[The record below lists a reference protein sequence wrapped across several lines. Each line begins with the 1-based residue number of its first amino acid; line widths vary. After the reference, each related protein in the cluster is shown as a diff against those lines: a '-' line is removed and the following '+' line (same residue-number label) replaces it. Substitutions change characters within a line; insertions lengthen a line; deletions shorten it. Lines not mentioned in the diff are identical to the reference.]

1 MKVGLDFGTT
11 NSSIALIAENGDV
24 ELARFSF
31 NDALT
36 ESFRSLLYL
45 ERHKVVGRSTIK
57 SWAGPEGIEH
67 YLEADDKGRLIQSL
81 KSFLSSRSL
90 QTTEIFGRRFQL
102 EELVANVIRQIRA
115 AAEKQFGVPITS
127 AVVGRPVRFV
137 GAEDDAGDDY
147 AVSRLRVALQKAGFE
162 EVEFELEPVAAA
174 FYYESTL
181 DHDEQ
186 ILIGD
191 FGGGT
196 SDFSV
201 LRVGPSARKTRHGS
215 RAVLGNEGLPLA
227 GDAFDAKIIRH
238 LVSPALG
245 AGSSLNSHGK
255 LLPVPNWVYFKL
267 ERWHHL
273 SFLRSRETLNMLQS
287 VMTQAQE
294 PEKIK
299 ALLYL
304 INHDLGFYLHRAVQK
319 TKVALSQGNSAQFL
333 FQDGDVEIDAQVKRD
348 DFELWIAEELAGVEQ
363 KVDALLQ
370 KTGLDPKE
378 IDRVFLTGGS
388 SFVPAVRRIFEVRF
402 GAGKIR
408 TGDEFTSVAR
418 GLALRAAT

>member
-1 MKVGLDFGTT
+1 
-11 NSSIALIAENGDV
+11 
-24 ELARFSF
+24 
-31 NDALT
+31 
-36 ESFRSLLYL
+36 
-45 ERHKVVGRSTIK
+45 
-57 SWAGPEGIEH
+57 
-67 YLEADDKGRLIQSL
+67 
-81 KSFLSSRSL
+81 
-90 QTTEIFGRRFQL
+90 
-102 EELVANVIRQIRA
+102 
-115 AAEKQFGVPITS
+115 
-127 AVVGRPVRFV
+127 
-137 GAEDDAGDDY
+137 
-147 AVSRLRVALQKAGFE
+147 
-162 EVEFELEPVAAA
+162 
-174 FYYESTL
+174 
-181 DHDEQ
+181 
-186 ILIGD
+186 
-191 FGGGT
+191 
-196 SDFSV
+196 
-201 LRVGPSARKTRHGS
+201 
-215 RAVLGNEGLPLA
+215 
-227 GDAFDAKIIRH
+227 
-238 LVSPALG
+238 
-245 AGSSLNSHGK
+245 
-255 LLPVPNWVYFKL
+255 L

>member
-11 NSSIALIAENGDV
+11 NSSIARIAENGDV

-31 NDALT
+31 NGAIT

-45 ERHKVVGRSTIK
+45 ERVQTEGRSTIK
-57 SWAGPEGIEH
+57 SWAGPVGIER

-102 EELVANVIRQIRA
+102 EELVANVIRDIRV
-115 AAEKQFGVPITS
+115 AAEKQFGSAIRR

-137 GAEDDAGDDY
+137 GAENDADDEFAL
-147 AVSRLRVALQKAGFE
+147 SRLRVALQKAGFE
-162 EVEFELEPVAAA
+162 EVEFEFEPVAAA
-174 FYYESTL
+174 YYYESTL

-196 SDFSV
+196 SDFS
-201 LRVGPSARKTRHGS
+201 LLKVGPLARKTRHGNRS
-215 RAVLGNEGLPLA
+215 VLGNEGLPLA

-245 AGSSLNSHGK
+245 AGSLLNSHGK

-294 PEKIK
+294 SDKLK

-319 TKVALSQGNSAQFL
+319 TKVALSQSESTSFQFE
-333 FQDGDVEIDAQVKRD
+333 DGDVELNAQVKRAE
-348 DFELWIAEELAGVEQ
+348 FELWIAEELAGVER
-363 KVDALLQ
+363 KVDALLK
-370 KTGLDPKE
+370 KTGVDAKD

-388 SFVPAVRRIFEVRF
+388 SFVPAVRRIFESRF
-402 GAGKIR
+402 GAEKIR

-418 GLALRAAT
+418 GLAMRAR

>member
-11 NSSIALIAENGDV
+11 NSSIARIAENGEV

-31 NDALT
+31 NGAIT

-45 ERHKVVGRSTIK
+45 ERVQTEGRSTIK
-57 SWAGPEGIEH
+57 SWAGPVGIER

-102 EELVANVIRQIRA
+102 EELVANVIRDIRV
-115 AAEKQFGVPITS
+115 AAEKQFGSAIRR

-137 GAEDDAGDDY
+137 GAENDADDEFAL
-147 AVSRLRVALQKAGFE
+147 SRLRVALQKAGFE
-162 EVEFELEPVAAA
+162 EVEFEFEPVAAA
-174 FYYESTL
+174 YYYESTL

-196 SDFSV
+196 SDFS
-201 LRVGPSARKTRHGS
+201 LLKVGPLARKTRHGNRS
-215 RAVLGNEGLPLA
+215 VLGNEGLPLA

-245 AGSSLNSHGK
+245 AGSLLNSHGK

-294 PEKIK
+294 SDKLK

-319 TKVALSQGNSAQFL
+319 TKVALSQSESTSFQFE
-333 FQDGDVEIDAQVKRD
+333 DGDVELNAQVKRAE
-348 DFELWIAEELAGVEQ
+348 FELWIAEELAGVER
-363 KVDALLQ
+363 KVDALLK
-370 KTGLDPKE
+370 KTGVDAKD

-388 SFVPAVRRIFEVRF
+388 SFVPAVRRIFESRF
-402 GAGKIR
+402 GAEKIR

-418 GLALRAAT
+418 GLAMRAR

>member
-11 NSSIALIAENGDV
+11 NSSIARIAGNGEV
-24 ELARFSF
+24 ELARFSLGGAF
-31 NDALT
+31 T

-45 ERHKVVGRSTIK
+45 ERQQTLGRSTIK

-102 EELVANVIRQIRA
+102 EELVANVIRDIRT
-115 AAEKQFGVPITS
+115 AAEKQFAQPIRR

-137 GAEDDAGDDY
+137 GAETDADDEF
-147 AVSRLRVALQKAGFE
+147 AVDRLRVALQKAGFE

-201 LRVGPSARKTRHGS
+201 LRVGPSARQTRHGL

-245 AGSSLNSHGK
+245 AGSLLNSHGK
-255 LLPVPNWVYFKL
+255 MLPVPNWVYFKL

-287 VMTQAQE
+287 VMTQAE
-294 PEKIK
+294 ETAKIK

-319 TKVALSQGNSAQFL
+319 TKVALSHADSAQFL
-333 FQDGDVEIDAQVKRD
+333 FQDGDVEIDAQVTRAQ
-348 DFELWIAEELAGVEQ
+348 FEAWIAEELAGVEQ
-363 KVDALLQ
+363 KVDSLLQ
-370 KTGLDPKE
+370 KTGVPARA

-388 SFVPAVRRIFEVRF
+388 SFVPAVRRIFETRF
-402 GAGKIR
+402 GPAKIR

-418 GLALRAAT
+418 GLAMRADS